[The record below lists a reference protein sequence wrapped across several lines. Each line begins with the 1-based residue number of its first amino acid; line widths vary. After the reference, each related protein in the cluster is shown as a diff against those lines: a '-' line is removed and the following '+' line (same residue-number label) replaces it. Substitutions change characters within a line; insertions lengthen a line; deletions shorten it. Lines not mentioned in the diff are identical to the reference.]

1 MIGSITCMSLLAAAP
16 PTHSKADLEALLR
29 VAEAE
34 TLPLYGRCGSEG
46 GTEPRAPAPTID
58 REAEAGFARVA
69 EIRRLLV
76 SHYPYAKLGRD
87 ADKIQSDDVYVAV
100 QQFELAFQCNLG
112 WEQRRYP
119 EAALEMISAR
129 REQLVAGGLALPQ
142 ELVDAETRLRDQL
155 SRLRPEKCPRERPCV
170 PIGPVPPAP
179 ETRLGRYKARLM
191 EVLSLRLEFGAGF
204 AAGWVYQGEE
214 SKGGPLVISV
224 APGVRLLAGKGRRH
238 VFGLGFRYSA
248 LAFIG
253 DDRGPAHPMA
263 ARFEYGVRA
272 HRQWFSI
279 HVGLEPGFVI
289 HPRPPSFGFSQLGGF
304 GSLCTWNE
312 ALCVRLGGST
322 TVVPYDRGALLKF
335 GHVTFGIDLFR
346 VIENRLTAPEKGP

>member
-1 MIGSITCMSLLAAAP
+1 MIGSITSMSLLAAAP

-46 GTEPRAPAPTID
+46 GTEPRALAPTID

-76 SHYPYAKLGRD
+76 SNYPYAKLGRD

-100 QQFELAFQCNLG
+100 QQFELAFQCNPG

-119 EAALEMISAR
+119 EAALEMITAR

-142 ELVDAETRLRDQL
+142 ELVDAETRLRDRL
-155 SRLRPEKCPRERPCV
+155 SRLRPEKCPKERPCV
-170 PIGPVPPAP
+170 TIGPVPPAP

-204 AAGWVYQGEE
+204 AADRLY
-214 SKGGPLVISV
+214 GGSREGTPLVISV
-224 APGVRLLAGKGRRH
+224 APGVRFLAGRGRRH

-248 LAFIG
+248 LPFVG
-253 DDRGPAHPMA
+253 DDRGTVHQVT

-279 HVGLEPGFVI
+279 HAGFEPGFVS
-289 HPRPPSFGFSQLGGF
+289 HPSSFGVSQLGGV

-312 ALCVRLGGST
+312 ALCVRIGGT
-322 TVVPYDRGALLKF
+322 TTVPYDREAFLKF